1 MVRRGSATFP
11 ERAAAISPGTCV
23 ALTPGMQSANTSEG
37 TPGIEGPDYLA
48 LVIEWNDEDADTL
61 VGCAPVTPTRRTSTS
76 RTIAAVL
83 GALGA
88 LALAV
93 WGIRRLRAA

>member
-1 MVRRGSATFP
+1 MQASKFSEDV
-11 ERAAAISPGTCV
+11 PG
-23 ALTPGMQSANTSEG
+23 LD
-37 TPGIEGPDYLA
+37 GPDYLA
-48 LVIEWNDEDADTL
+48 LIIEWNDDDDAETL
-61 VGCAPVTPTRRTSTS
+61 VHREIPAEPPRRAGTS

-88 LALAV
+88 LMLAA